1 MNSPQQATVRTQIAA
16 IFDVDGTLVRG
27 NAIDYYLFFV
37 KHLSNPVQRFLKR
50 LAVPMW
56 GPYWLLLDRIDRRR
70 FNRSFYRQYR
80 GFSVARMQELAQAC
94 FQDVFVPRLIP
105 ETLRR
110 AEQHRA
116 RGERILLVSGTLD
129 FILAPLAEFL
139 GAEAVLSPSLAHEA
153 GIYQGRI
160 AGKNVVGS
168 TKAEVVTDYAR
179 QESIDL
185 SRSYAYGDSLS
196 DASLLSQVGRPIVVD
211 PDRKLL
217 SMANRLG
224 WEKII
229 SEQEGSDSAPQSR

>member
-1 MNSPQQATVRTQIAA
+1 MSPSQRATLTTPVAA

-37 KHLSNPVQRFLKR
+37 RHLSNPVQRLLKH

-80 GFSVARMQELAQAC
+80 GFSVATMRDLAEAC

-116 RGERILLVSGTLD
+116 RGDRILLVSGTLD

-139 GAEAVLSPSLAHEA
+139 GAEAVLSPSLAHED

-168 TKAEVVTDYAR
+168 TKVEVVTDYAR
-179 QESIDL
+179 TEGIDL

-196 DASLLSQVGRPIVVD
+196 DVSLLSQVGRAIVVD
-211 PDRKLL
+211 PGKKLL
-217 SMANRLG
+217 NMADRLG

-229 SEQEGSDSAPQSR
+229 SA